1 MPVTHPFVSA
11 IGDGGDA
18 TLVRPSNWNA
28 DHAFPD
34 KNVFVENPG
43 SVTLATA
50 GRFTQPLRLTL
61 TSTDRLSNAGTGR
74 LEIID
79 DAIEPPVLFRRSA
92 GSSTIM
98 TDEFVL
104 DYQRTA
110 LYGNSRATLIG
121 SGELIVTDYNYKPT
135 SRLVLAGRG

>member
-34 KNVFVENPG
+34 KNVFPENPG
-43 SVTLATA
+43 SVTLATT
-50 GRFTQPLRLTL
+50 GRLTQPLRLTL
-61 TSTDRLSNAGTGR
+61 VSTDRLSNAGTGR
-74 LEIID
+74 LLIID
-79 DAIEPPVLFRRSA
+79 DAIEPPVLLRRSP
-92 GSSTIM
+92 GSNTIM

-110 LYGNSRATLIG
+110 LFGNARSTLIG
-121 SGELIVTDYNYKPT
+121 SGELIVTDYKPVG
-135 SRLVLAGRG
+135 RLVLAGRG

>member
-34 KNVFVENPG
+34 KNVFLEAPG
-43 SVTLATA
+43 SVTIATTGRFIQSTRLALAT
-50 GRFTQPLRLTL
+50 
-61 TSTDRLSNAGTGR
+61 TDRLIAAGTGR
-74 LEIID
+74 LVVD
-79 DAIEPPVLFRRSA
+79 DKPQDPAVLFHRSP
-92 GSSTIM
+92 GSTTLSPDSYTV
-98 TDEFVL
+98 DFERL
-104 DYQRTA
+104 S
-110 LYGNSRATLIG
+110 LYGDSRTTLIANAR
-121 SGELIVTDYNYKPT
+121 SVVTDFEPIT

>member
-11 IGDGGDA
+11 ISDDGDA

-28 DHAFPD
+28 DHSFPD
-34 KNVFVENPG
+34 KNVFLEAPG
-43 SVTLATA
+43 SVTLATT
-50 GRFTQPLRLTL
+50 GMMSQPLRLTL
-61 TSTDRLSNAGTGR
+61 ASTDRLTENGTGR

-79 DAIEPPVLFRRSA
+79 EAIDPPVLFRRSP
-92 GSSTIM
+92 GSNTIT

-110 LYGNSRATLIG
+110 LYGNARSTLIG
-121 SGELIVTDYNYKPT
+121 TARSVVIDYNPVG
-135 SRLVLAGRG
+135 RLVLAGRG

>member
-34 KNVFVENPG
+34 KNVYLEAPG
-43 SVTLATA
+43 SVTLATT
-50 GRFTQPLRLTL
+50 GNMSQPLRLTL
-61 TSTDRLSNAGTGR
+61 ASTDRLTDTGTGR
-74 LEIID
+74 LAISD
-79 DAIEPPVLFRRSA
+79 RAIEPPVMFRRSA
-92 GSSTIM
+92 GSNTM
-98 TDEFVL
+98 TTDEFVL

-110 LYGNSRATLIG
+110 LYGNARSTLIG
-121 SGELIVTDYNYKPT
+121 TARSVVIDFNPVG
-135 SRLVLAGRG
+135 RLVLAGRGI

>member
-34 KNVFVENPG
+34 KNVYLEGPG
-43 SVTLATA
+43 SVTLATT
-50 GRFTQPLRLTL
+50 GILTQPLRLTL
-61 TSTDRLSNAGTGR
+61 ASTDRLTEAGTGR
-74 LEIID
+74 LAIS
-79 DAIEPPVLFRRSA
+79 DATIEPPVLFRRSA
-92 GSSTIM
+92 GSSTIT

-110 LYGNSRATLIG
+110 LYGNARSTLVG
-121 SGELIVTDYNYKPT
+121 TARVIVMDYAPVG
-135 SRLVLAGRG
+135 RLVLAGRG